1 MARRMFVAGRK
12 IQSLALACVA
22 VAMTALM
29 ASLPSV
35 ATAVT
40 HGHAR
45 TQHTTPP
52 TGLNIPQ
59 IQVWTRNTIR
69 YSCDHGRQITVHY
82 SNAKN
87 EQSFALLPVKDRNL
101 LFVNVSAASGA
112 KYVAG
117 QYSWWTKGPEGDLR
131 DEMADPKSDPLLANC
146 KARP

>member
-1 MARRMFVAGRK
+1 MAVRL
-12 IQSLALACVA
+12 IQTLAFISASVVITSLSSM
-22 VAMTALM
+22 AMAATDHNHTRPQHA
-29 ASLPSV
+29 A
-35 ATAVT
+35 ATAS
-40 HGHAR
+40 G
-45 TQHTTPP
+45 
-52 TGLNIPQ
+52 GLTVPQ

-69 YSCDHGRQITVHY
+69 YSCDHGRQVTVRY

-87 EQSFALLPVKDRNL
+87 EQSFALLNVKDRNM

-131 DEMADPKSDPLLANC
+131 DELADPKSEPLLGNC

>member
-1 MARRMFVAGRK
+1 MAARK
-12 IQSLALACVA
+12 IQTLALVGL
-22 VAMTALM
+22 TAGVSLLM

-35 ATAVT
+35 AVAVT
-40 HGHAR
+40 HSHAR
-45 TQHTTPP
+45 AQHPAAAAA
-52 TGLNIPQ
+52 GLSIPQ

-87 EQSFALLPVKDRNL
+87 EQSFALLPVKDRNM

-131 DEMADPKSDPLLANC
+131 DEMADPKSEPLLANC